1 MDCKDRIFLTL
12 FTPSVI
18 DLAFPTL
25 TINATCMICVNLGI
39 TKILQMNF

>member
-1 MDCKDRIFLTL
+1 MRKLLRATQ
-12 FTPSVI
+12 
-18 DLAFPTL
+18 AFPTL